1 MTSSSGL
8 GEDADFDPL
17 KEARAYN
24 NSILF
29 MLSMPY
35 VILAFGGGYVYLA
48 VRRNRALAAQTES
61 REPQGATASSAAP

>member
-1 MTSSSGL
+1 MTASSGL
-8 GEDADFDPL
+8 GEDAGFDPL

-35 VILAFGGGYVYLA
+35 VILAVCGVYVFWA
-48 VRRNRALAAQTES
+48 VRRSRALAAQSES
-61 REPQGATASSAAP
+61 REPQGAAAISAAP